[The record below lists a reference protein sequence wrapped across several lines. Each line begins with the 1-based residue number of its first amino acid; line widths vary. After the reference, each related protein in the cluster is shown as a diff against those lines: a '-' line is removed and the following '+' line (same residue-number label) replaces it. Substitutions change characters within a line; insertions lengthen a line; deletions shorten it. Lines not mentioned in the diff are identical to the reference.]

1 MWASSRGRLLGGV
14 LFLVVLGFLF
24 LFGTALRG
32 KGAGPLTEGPAP
44 NFTLQL
50 FEGGTISLEELRDE
64 IVVINFWAAWCVYCR
79 EEAPILERSWQA
91 YKGKGV
97 TFIGVNWMDVESE
110 AQKYLLE
117 FAITYPNGPDLG
129 GKIGRAYGVQGVP
142 ETYIV
147 DQEGNLAHTQIGPLD
162 EATLVG
168 VLESLLD
175 QPHQ

>member
-1 MWASSRGRLLGGV
+1 MSASLRGRLLRGV
-14 LFLVVLGFLF
+14 LFLVVLGF

-44 NFTLQL
+44 DFTLQL
-50 FEGGTISLEELRDE
+50 FDGEAISLEELRDE
-64 IVVINFWAAWCVYCR
+64 IVMINFWAAWCVYCR
-79 EEAPILERSWQA
+79 DETPILERSWQA
-91 YKGKGV
+91 YKDKGV

-129 GKIGRAYGVQGVP
+129 SRIGHAYGVQGVP
-142 ETYIV
+142 EAYIV
-147 DQEGNLAHTQIGPLD
+147 DREGNLAYTQIGPLD

-168 VLESLLD
+168 VLDSLLD